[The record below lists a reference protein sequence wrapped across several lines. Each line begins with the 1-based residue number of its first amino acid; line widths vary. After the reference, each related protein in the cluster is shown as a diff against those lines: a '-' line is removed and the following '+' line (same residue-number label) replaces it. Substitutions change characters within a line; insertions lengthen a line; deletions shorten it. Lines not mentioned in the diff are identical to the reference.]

1 MNKKYIANAAKP
13 IGELGKK
20 RVAEMNAHHAPLASW
35 AFSFLPLQKESV
47 CLDLGCGG
55 GGTIAFLLSNQKI
68 SSCVGIDYSK
78 VAVQEARKKNDEAIK
93 NGRCEVI
100 KGDVSALPFEDGTFD
115 LVSAVETL
123 YFWPDPSKAL
133 KEAKRVLKEG
143 GKILLVNE
151 DDGNDKEKAER
162 LKNIMPSMR
171 FYDSDKLTFLLAE
184 AGFTHIEVYSKAP
197 WISAIG
203 QK

>member
-20 RVAEMNAHHAPLASW
+20 RVAEMNAHHAPLVSW

-55 GGTIAFLLSNQKI
+55 GATIAFLLSNQKI
-68 SSCVGIDYSK
+68 SSCVGIDHSK
-78 VAVQEARKKNDEAIK
+78 VAVQEARKNNDEAIK